1 MFKHGVEETQDFH
14 IAWAEKRKQILD
26 TDYVRGVLFSLYSPD
41 VFNFYESE

>member
-26 TDYVRGVLFSLYSPD
+26 TDYVRACCSLCIHLTFST
-41 VFNFYESE
+41 FYESE